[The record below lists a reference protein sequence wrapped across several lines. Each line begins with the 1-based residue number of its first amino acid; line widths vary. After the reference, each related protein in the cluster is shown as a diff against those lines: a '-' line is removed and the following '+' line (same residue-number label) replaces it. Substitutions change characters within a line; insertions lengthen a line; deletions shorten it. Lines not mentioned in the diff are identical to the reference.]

1 MNSRDYWA
9 QRKARELYEQLED
22 AEAAAEEMRQLYIR
36 ASNEIQ
42 EKARKIV
49 RRFQLKHGLSA
60 AEADKLLRNI
70 TTPEDIDELIRL
82 LRLDPK
88 NADLIAELEAPA
100 YAARLSRLSELQ
112 AAVDQVAAGLF
123 NKVRP
128 KMEAV
133 LEKIGLGAYYR
144 QIFGM
149 QKRSGAVFPF
159 LPVDEQRLRQVLN
172 TRWSGQNFS
181 ERLWGNTEE
190 LAAAVKEQ
198 ILLSILTGKTQKQ
211 MAEAIDGRF
220 SKGSNAT
227 RRLVRTEA
235 NYVANQMALE
245 SYKAHG
251 VNKYIYVAILDLRTS
266 LICREL
272 DKKTF
277 NVEDAQAGFN
287 FPPMHPWCRSTTIAW
302 IPPALL
308 KKLKQAAID
317 PETGKTVQVPGDMS
331 YNEWYEKY
339 VASRS
344 VNDYLASA
352 QSDPAA
358 VNEKQIFDAAVQA
371 SPAKVQKV
379 LDTTTVEFGTRAAS
393 GYDAKNDI
401 LYIARGATTEE
412 AYHEIGHLVEAK
424 LIDKSALDAL
434 LHRRY
439 KDISFTDLT
448 TISRTTHSGIV
459 QDCLAIKDPRFTD
472 AYQGR
477 LYANS
482 FVDAFTDNGQL
493 ITDKLLEYVS
503 VPYSVY
509 MSDPATL
516 KTTDPEMFNL
526 IQAGV
531 L

>member
-1 MNSRDYWA
+1 MNSRDYWE

-100 YAARLSRLSELQ
+100 YASRLSRLAELQ

-123 NKVRP
+123 RKVRP
-128 KMEAV
+128 KMETV

-149 QKRSGAVFPF
+149 QKRSGAAFPF
-159 LPVDEQRLRQVLN
+159 IPVDEQRLRQVLN
-172 TRWSGQNFS
+172 TRWSGRNFS
-181 ERLWGNTEE
+181 EALWGNTEE

-198 ILLSILTGKTQKQ
+198 ILLGILTGKTQKQ

-235 NYVANQMALE
+235 NYVANQMSLE

-251 VNKYIYVAILDLRTS
+251 VDKYIYVAILDLRTS

-272 DKKTF
+272 DKQVFEVK
-277 NVEDAQAGFN
+277 DAQAGFN
-287 FPPMHPWCRSTTIAW
+287 YPPMHPWCRSTTIAW
-302 IPPALL
+302 MPPALL

-331 YNEWYEKY
+331 YNEWYDKY
-339 VASRS
+339 VKGNPVAEAKEKATKNLSADRKQHASYREILGDRVPESVYDFQETKYNNPELWHGWQLDARRQKRLLNDPALNLPGAENAVLPDAKFEQYLFNKGNKYGWAKGQAFSDRLGYDQTNWRQMQKEIAGQAVVTPASRTALTE
-344 VNDYLASA
+344 YG
-352 QSDPAA
+352 
-358 VNEKQIFDAAVQA
+358 
-371 SPAKVQKV
+371 QKYNQ
-379 LDTTTVEFGTRAAS
+379 EM
-393 GYDAKNDI
+393 I
-401 LYIARGATTEE
+401 LYGLKEKPMSVKVAWIIDAETGTTRMITATPGKVK
-412 AYHEIGHLVEAK
+412 I
-424 LIDKSALDAL
+424 
-434 LHRRY
+434 
-439 KDISFTDLT
+439 
-448 TISRTTHSGIV
+448 
-459 QDCLAIKDPRFTD
+459 
-472 AYQGR
+472 
-477 LYANS
+477 
-482 FVDAFTDNGQL
+482 
-493 ITDKLLEYVS
+493 
-503 VPYSVY
+503 
-509 MSDPATL
+509 
-516 KTTDPEMFNL
+516 
-526 IQAGV
+526 
-531 L
+531 